1 MRTAEGIVHAHQLA
15 TERRRQGKPIWAGR
29 LNVGD
34 LFHNDDLTFIEKRDA
49 IVARIKATRW
59 YKDADPHQWEGLH
72 DVVENLATEE
82 SPDDFDYWWDQL
94 YDIADVDRIWIET
107 IAVAGVRA

>member
-1 MRTAEGIVHAHQLA
+1 VRTVEGIVHAHQLA

-34 LFHNDDLTFIEKRDA
+34 LFHNDGLTFIEKRDA

-59 YKDADPHQWEGLH
+59 YKDADPHQWDGRTLTASGSRPSRPG
-72 DVVENLATEE
+72 DKST
-82 SPDDFDYWWDQL
+82 
-94 YDIADVDRIWIET
+94 
-107 IAVAGVRA
+107 